1 MILDETKT
9 FEREVLERL
18 IKIETKLE
26 SWDASKAQIY
36 ENQRNILTLK
46 EQSKQQE
53 TEIVEMQDKFKWLNR
68 TTWGAIITAL
78 VAIIVRFI

>member
-1 MILDETKT
+1 MDETKN

-26 SWDASKAQIY
+26 SWDSSKAQIY

-46 EQSKQQE
+46 EQNKQQE
-53 TEIVEMQDKFKWLNR
+53 AEIAEMQDKFKWLNR
-68 TTWGAIITAL
+68 TTWGAVIAAL
-78 VAIIVRFI
+78 VSIVTRFI

>member
-1 MILDETKT
+1 MDETKN

-53 TEIVEMQDKFKWLNR
+53 AEVAEMQDRFKWLNR

-78 VAIIVRFI
+78 VSIIIKFI

>member
-1 MILDETKT
+1 MDESKN

>member
-1 MILDETKT
+1 MDETKT

>member
-1 MILDETKT
+1 MDETKN

-36 ENQRNILTLK
+36 ENQRNILTLQ
-46 EQSKQQE
+46 EQNKQQE
-53 TEIVEMQDKFKWLNR
+53 IIEMQDKFKWLNR

-78 VAIIVRFI
+78 VAIITRFI

>member
-1 MILDETKT
+1 MDETKN

-26 SWDASKAQIY
+26 SWDSSKAQIY

-46 EQSKQQE
+46 EQNKQQE
-53 TEIVEMQDKFKWLNR
+53 TEIAEMQDKFKWLNR

-78 VAIIVRFI
+78 VSIVTRFI

>member
-1 MILDETKT
+1 MDETKN

-53 TEIVEMQDKFKWLNR
+53 AEVAEMQDKFKWLNR

-78 VAIIVRFI
+78 VSIIIKFI

>member
-1 MILDETKT
+1 MVALDETKN

-26 SWDASKAQIY
+26 SWDSSKAQIY

-46 EQSKQQE
+46 EQNKQQE
-53 TEIVEMQDKFKWLNR
+53 TEIAEMTMKEIFLFFHLES
-68 TTWGAIITAL
+68 I
-78 VAIIVRFI
+78 FIPTNSSEKY

>member
-1 MILDETKT
+1 MDETKN

-46 EQSKQQE
+46 EQNKQQE
-53 TEIVEMQDKFKWLNR
+53 AEIVEMQDKFKWLNR
-68 TTWGAIITAL
+68 TSWGAIIAAV
-78 VAIIVRFI
+78 VAVVSNFI